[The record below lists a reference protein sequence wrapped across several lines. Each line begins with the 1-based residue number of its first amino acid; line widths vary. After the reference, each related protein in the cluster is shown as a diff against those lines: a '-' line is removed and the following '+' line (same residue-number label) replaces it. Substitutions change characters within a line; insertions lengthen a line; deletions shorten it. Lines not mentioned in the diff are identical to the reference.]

1 MIRHLLWARHN
12 KSVFATMYRLLHLG
26 GLKAIHTRPG
36 TENIVNQHEVGER
49 VPSEEIKCPRGG
61 IGG

>member
-1 MIRHLLWARHN
+1 
-12 KSVFATMYRLLHLG
+12 MYRLLHLS